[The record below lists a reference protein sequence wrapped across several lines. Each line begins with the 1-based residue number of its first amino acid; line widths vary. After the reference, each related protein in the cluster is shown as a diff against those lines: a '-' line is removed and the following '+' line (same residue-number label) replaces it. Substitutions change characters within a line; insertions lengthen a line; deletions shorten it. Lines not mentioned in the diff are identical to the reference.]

1 MAGKTN
7 ETVTRLKRIF
17 LCVIAGLIM
26 AFNIKSFVRSG
37 DLLPGGFSGLTIL
50 IQSIAL
56 KFGGISIPYGPIYI
70 GLNLFPVILS
80 FKAIG
85 KRFTAYSCITIAIVA
100 FLTDFIPSYDITSD
114 VLLISIFGGLINGV
128 AVSLCL
134 NAGATSG
141 GTDFISIYISER
153 FKVDAWNYILLFNV
167 FVLTCDGFL
176 FGWDK
181 ALYSMIFQYV
191 STQVVNTMYK
201 RYKKDTLFI
210 VTEHPQEIAE
220 LISRLTN
227 HGATRMNA
235 EGMYE
240 GKKKSLVY
248 SVIDSTELKTL
259 IEEIRKAD
267 PDAFVNAVR
276 TDRIS
281 GRYYMRPQD

>member
-1 MAGKTN
+1 MANKSNDTIS
-7 ETVTRLKRIF
+7 RMKRIL
-17 LCVIAGLIM
+17 LCVVAGLIM

-50 IQSIAL
+50 IQSVVM
-56 KFGGISIPYGPIYI
+56 KFGGVSIPYGPIYI

-80 FKAIG
+80 FKKIG

-100 FLTDFIPSYDITSD
+100 FLTDFIPSFDITSD
-114 VLLISIFGGLINGV
+114 VLLVSIFGGLISGV
-128 AVSLCL
+128 AISLCL

-153 FKVDAWNYILLFNV
+153 FKIDAWNYILLFNV

-191 STQVVNTMYK
+191 STQVVNTIYK
-201 RYKKDTLFI
+201 RYKKDTLFV
-210 VTEHPQEIAE
+210 VTEHPHEVAE
-220 LISRLTN
+220 VISKLTN

-240 GKKKSLVY
+240 GKKKSMVY
-248 SVIDSTELKTL
+248 SVIDSSELTN
-259 IEEIRKAD
+259 IMEEIRKID
-267 PDAFVNAVR
+267 PDAFINAIR

-281 GRYYMRPQD
+281 GRFYMRPQD

>member
-1 MAGKTN
+1 MAGRTG
-7 ETVTRLKRIF
+7 ETVTRLKRIM
-17 LCVIAGLIM
+17 LCVAAGLIM
-26 AFNIKSFVRSG
+26 AFNIRSFVRSG

-50 IQSIAL
+50 IQSILL
-56 KFGGISIPYGPIYI
+56 KFCGVSIPYGPVYV

-80 FKAIG
+80 FRAIG

-100 FLTDFIPSYDITSD
+100 FLTDFIPSFDITSD

-176 FGWDK
+176 FGWNK

-191 STQVVNTMYK
+191 STQVVNTLYK

>member
-1 MAGKTN
+1 MAGKT
-7 ETVTRLKRIF
+7 EEIVTRIKRIL

-56 KFGGISIPYGPIYI
+56 KFGGMTIPYGPIYI

-80 FKAIG
+80 FKTIG

-141 GTDFISIYISER
+141 GTDFISIYISEK

-220 LISRLTN
+220 LISKLTN
-227 HGATRMNA
+227 HGATGMNA

-248 SVIDSTELKTL
+248 SVIDSTELKML

-267 PDAFVNAVR
+267 PDAFVNAIR

>member
-1 MAGKTN
+1 MAGKT
-7 ETVTRLKRIF
+7 EEIVTRIKRIL

-56 KFGGISIPYGPIYI
+56 KFGGVTIPYGPIYI

-141 GTDFISIYISER
+141 GTDFISIYISEK

-220 LISRLTN
+220 LISKLTN

-248 SVIDSTELKTL
+248 SVIDSTELKML

-267 PDAFVNAVR
+267 PDAFVNAIR

>member
-7 ETVTRLKRIF
+7 ETVTRLKRIL

-26 AFNIKSFVRSG
+26 AFNIRSFVRSG

-50 IQSIAL
+50 IQSIFL

-80 FKAIG
+80 FRAIG

-100 FLTDFIPSYDITSD
+100 FLTDFIPSFDITSD

-191 STQVVNTMYK
+191 STQVVNTLYK

>member
-7 ETVTRLKRIF
+7 ETLTRIKRIL

-50 IQSIAL
+50 IQSILL
-56 KFGGISIPYGPIYI
+56 KFCGVSIPYGPVYV

-80 FKAIG
+80 FRAIG

-100 FLTDFIPSYDITSD
+100 FLTDFIPSFDITSD

-191 STQVVNTMYK
+191 STQVVNTLYK

>member
-1 MAGKTN
+1 MAGKT
-7 ETVTRLKRIF
+7 EEIVTRIKRIL

-56 KFGGISIPYGPIYI
+56 KFGGVTIPYGPIYI

-141 GTDFISIYISER
+141 GTDFISIYISEK

-220 LISRLTN
+220 LISKLTN
-227 HGATRMNA
+227 HGATGMNA

-248 SVIDSTELKTL
+248 SVIDSTELKML

-267 PDAFVNAVR
+267 PDAFVNAIR

>member
-1 MAGKTN
+1 MAGKT
-7 ETVTRLKRIF
+7 EEIVTRIKRIL

-56 KFGGISIPYGPIYI
+56 KFGGVTIPYGPIYI

-80 FKAIG
+80 LKTIG
-85 KRFTAYSCITIAIVA
+85 KRFTAYSCITIALVA

-141 GTDFISIYISER
+141 GTDCISIYISEK

-220 LISRLTN
+220 LISKLTN
-227 HGATRMNA
+227 HGATGMNA

-248 SVIDSTELKTL
+248 SVIDSTELKML

-267 PDAFVNAVR
+267 PDAFVNAIR

>member
-7 ETVTRLKRIF
+7 ETVTRLKRIL

-50 IQSIAL
+50 IQSIFL
-56 KFGGISIPYGPIYI
+56 KFVGISIPYGPIYI

-100 FLTDFIPSYDITSD
+100 FLTDFIPSFDITSD

-220 LISRLTN
+220 LISKLTN

-248 SVIDSTELKTL
+248 SVIDSTELKML

-267 PDAFVNAVR
+267 PDAFVNAIR

>member
-1 MAGKTN
+1 MAGKT
-7 ETVTRLKRIF
+7 EEIVTRIKRIL

-56 KFGGISIPYGPIYI
+56 KFGGVTIPYGPIYI

-80 FKAIG
+80 FKTIG

-141 GTDFISIYISER
+141 GTDFISIYISEK

-220 LISRLTN
+220 LISKLTN
-227 HGATRMNA
+227 HGATGMNA

-248 SVIDSTELKTL
+248 SVIDSTELKML

-267 PDAFVNAVR
+267 PDAFVNAIR

-281 GRYYMRPQD
+281 GRYYMRPQA

>member
-7 ETVTRLKRIF
+7 ETVTRIKRIL

-26 AFNIKSFVRSG
+26 SFNIRSFVRSG

-56 KFGGISIPYGPIYI
+56 KFGGMNIPYGPIYI

-100 FLTDFIPSYDITSD
+100 FLTDLIPSFDITSD

-128 AVSLCL
+128 AISLCL

-153 FKVDAWNYILLFNV
+153 FRIDAWNYILLFNV

-210 VTEHPQEIAE
+210 VTEHPHEIAE
-220 LISRLTN
+220 LISKLTN
-227 HGATRMNA
+227 HGATRLNA

-248 SVIDSTELKTL
+248 SVIDSTELKML
-259 IEEIRKAD
+259 IDEIRKAD
-267 PDAFVNAVR
+267 PDAFVNAIR

>member
-80 FKAIG
+80 FKTIG

>member
-1 MAGKTN
+1 MASKTDD
-7 ETVTRLKRIF
+7 TISRMKRIS
-17 LCVIAGLIM
+17 LCVVAGLVM

-50 IQSIAL
+50 IQSIFL
-56 KFGGISIPYGPIYI
+56 KFAHVSIPYGPIYI

-80 FKAIG
+80 FRKIG

-100 FLTDFIPSYDITSD
+100 FLTDFIPSFDITSD

-201 RYKKDTLFI
+201 RYKKDTLFV
-210 VTEHPQEIAE
+210 VTEHPQEVAE
-220 LISRLTN
+220 VISRLTN

-235 EGMYE
+235 EGMYK
-240 GKKKSLVY
+240 GKKKSMVY
-248 SVIDSTELKTL
+248 SVIDSGELTN
-259 IEEIRKAD
+259 IMEEIRKID
-267 PDAFVNAVR
+267 PDAFINAIR

-281 GRYYMRPQD
+281 GRFYMRPQD

>member
-1 MAGKTN
+1 MAGKT
-7 ETVTRLKRIF
+7 EEIVTRIKRIL

-56 KFGGISIPYGPIYI
+56 KFGGMTIPYGPIYI

-80 FKAIG
+80 FKTIG

-141 GTDFISIYISER
+141 GTDFISIYISEK

-220 LISRLTN
+220 LISKLTN

-248 SVIDSTELKTL
+248 SVIDSTELKML

-267 PDAFVNAVR
+267 PDAFVNAIR

>member
-1 MAGKTN
+1 MAGKT
-7 ETVTRLKRIF
+7 EEIVTRIKRIL

-56 KFGGISIPYGPIYI
+56 KFGGVTIPYGPIYI

-80 FKAIG
+80 FKTIG

-141 GTDFISIYISER
+141 GTDFISIYISEK

-220 LISRLTN
+220 LISKLTN
-227 HGATRMNA
+227 HGATGMNA

-248 SVIDSTELKTL
+248 SVIDSTELKML

-267 PDAFVNAVR
+267 PDAFVNAIR

>member
-1 MAGKTN
+1 MAGKT
-7 ETVTRLKRIF
+7 EEIVTRIKRIL

-26 AFNIKSFVRSG
+26 SFNIRSFVRSG

-80 FKAIG
+80 FRAIG

-100 FLTDFIPSYDITSD
+100 FLTDFIPSFDITSD

-220 LISRLTN
+220 LISELTN

-240 GKKKSLVY
+240 GRKKSLVY
-248 SVIDSTELKTL
+248 SVIDSTELKML
-259 IEEIRKAD
+259 MEEIRKAD
-267 PDAFVNAVR
+267 PDAFVNAIR